1 MKRIFIPVVLVTFFC
16 FPVLAQVN
24 FSAEQRVYKKI
35 DTISLHLNIYMPSQT
50 TERILLPAVIFF
62 FGGGWVGG
70 TPNQFKPHCQ
80 FLASHG
86 IIGITAE
93 YRVKN
98 RHGTSPIDAIMDA
111 RSALRW
117 LKTNG
122 TELGIDT
129 SRILAA
135 GGSAGGHLA
144 STTATIDDLNDPSDD
159 LSVDPMPAAL
169 ILFNPVLNTE
179 VLPDR
184 FENQES
190 AIKASPM
197 NFVDKDIPPTLIFHG
212 TDDNLVPYESILEF
226 QQKMQDAG
234 NYCEVILFGG
244 MGHGFFNK
252 GRHDDR
258 PYYRTLAIMKQF
270 IEEFVL

>member
-1 MKRIFIPVVLVTFFC
+1 MKKVFFMLPLL
-16 FPVLAQVN
+16 FWLSISVN
-24 FSAEQRVYKKI
+24 GQPEHHIYKETDTVALQLYLYRPAENRV
-35 DTISLHLNIYMPSQT
+35 DSLI
-50 TERILLPAVIFF
+50 PAVIFF

-70 TPNQFKPHCQ
+70 TPKQFKPHCQ

-86 IIGITAE
+86 IVGIAAE

-98 RHGTSPIDAIMDA
+98 RHGTSPTDAIMDA
-111 RSALRW
+111 KSALRW
-117 LKTNG
+117 LKKNG
-122 TELGIDT
+122 MELGIDT

-144 STTATIDDLNDPSDD
+144 AAIATIDDINDPSDD
-159 LSVDPMPAAL
+159 LAVSPMPAAL

-190 AIKASPM
+190 AFKASPM

-212 TDDNLVPYESILEF
+212 TDDSLVPYDSILEF
-226 QQKMQDAG
+226 QRKMQDTG

-252 GRHDDR
+252 GKHDDR
-258 PYYRTLAIMKQF
+258 PYRRTLAIMKQF
-270 IEEFVL
+270 IDEFVL